1 MNSAA
6 TPPTSRSYRGL
17 KAAERKALRR
27 ENLIEAGVDIIGNR
41 GYAQTTV
48 KDLCRRAGVSERY
61 FYESFAN
68 KEELL
73 SAVYQHVTDRLRDGF
88 IDIMNDRGSNSGQ
101 RGQDATRMFLKHVSD
116 PVLARI
122 QLQEILGVSDGLN
135 REYQRAMTELGE
147 FIGLAMRMVFPD
159 IPAEKFASGVVGASM
174 AGAVIQVANNW
185 VYRGY
190 DAPLDELAE
199 EMYALLL
206 SSAEKLSLS
215 GEPGQQP

>member
-6 TPPTSRSYRGL
+6 PQPTSRSYRGL

-27 ENLIEAGVDIIGNR
+27 ANLVDAGVDIIGSL
-41 GYAQTTV
+41 GYARTTV
-48 KDLCRRAGVSERY
+48 KDLCRKAGVSERY

-88 IDIMNDRGSNSGQ
+88 IDIMNAPGVSNDERGRQ
-101 RGQDATRMFLKHVSD
+101 ATGMFLRHVSD
-116 PVLARI
+116 PALARI
-122 QLQEILGVSDGLN
+122 QLREILGVSDHLDQ
-135 REYQRAMTELGE
+135 EYQRAMTELGE
-147 FIGLAMRMVFPD
+147 FICLAMRMVFPD
-159 IPAEKFASGVVGASM
+159 IPAEKFTSGVVGASM

-185 VYRGY
+185 VYNDY
-190 DAPLDELAE
+190 HIPIEELAE

-206 SSAEKLSLS
+206 ASAEKLSLS
-215 GEPGQQP
+215 GEPGQSA